1 MCSSDLQK
9 VKGFFAIEKW
19 TFNQPINISQL
30 ELEIAKVEGVQ
41 SVVDIKFK
49 NLTINDGNY
58 SPYEYNFEQATLN
71 KIIYPSLDPS
81 VFELKYPDND
91 IRGACI

>member
-1 MCSSDLQK
+1 MVSLIK
-9 VKGFFAIEKW
+9 VKNFFTIDKW

-30 ELEIAKVEGVQ
+30 ELEIAKTEGVQ

-49 NLTINDGNY
+49 NLTIDNGNY
-58 SPYEYNFEQATLN
+58 SPYEYNLEQATQN

-81 VFELKYPDND
+81 VFEIKYPETD
-91 IRGACI
+91 IRGASI